1 MITEHAPTSAAS
13 LVTKT
18 PAAYSLQGR
27 FNAVARAFPDNRAVS
42 FHGRSWSYRR
52 LHARAE
58 VLAARLRHAGVRP
71 GVLVAL
77 HLERGFDMVAG
88 VLGALMTGAAYLP
101 LDTGSPPRQLAQVL
115 TEARPQLLLS
125 SGLAPS
131 GSSWRGELAEV
142 RCEDVAES
150 DREAWKGVEGTAED
164 LAYVIYTSGST
175 GRPKGC
181 EIEHGA
187 VLNLLDGA
195 RRSLGFTC
203 RDGLLAIAN
212 LAFDVSVVDLFLPL
226 TTGGQVVLADRET
239 ACDFARLASLIDAAG
254 ATMMQATPTTW
265 GGLVKA
271 GWSGKAGF
279 KVLCGA
285 EPLAAGLA
293 AELLSRGDE
302 VWNMYGPTEAAI
314 WCAQHRV
321 RRSEDPVPI
330 GRPIDHAILHVVAS
344 DGTPAAAGE
353 IGELFIGGAGLARG
367 YRGLEAQTQVSFV
380 VLPAV
385 SPGRLY
391 RSGDHGRL
399 RPDGLFE
406 CLGRI
411 GDQVKIRGVRIELG
425 DVEATLSAHPG
436 LVSAAARAVSD
447 PEGRSVLAAYVV
459 VCEGVAPPTPS
470 ELRRW
475 MRERK
480 PASCVP
486 RYVTFV
492 ASLPLSAGGK
502 LDRQRLPPPN
512 WGSSNPAIQ
521 DGDAVSVQARL
532 ARLWAQILGLDSVA
546 PEDNFFDLGGYSLLT
561 VKLFDEVER
570 EFGVRL
576 TMAAIFAAP
585 SLRDMAANIRSGDTG
600 KVADRLIALQPHGA
614 RDPLY
619 WLDAGPLLRPLAA
632 SLGRDQP
639 LLGLNMSPE
648 HEGRFGGAALDLAE
662 VADYMADQLIA
673 ARPVGPYLIGGWCR
687 WGAVALE
694 TARRLSDRGEAA
706 PLVVLLDAAVA
717 PAPWRVALRKGLRK
731 AAGRPAA
738 IEPAPPGDGP
748 FAQRVE
754 AASLAYRPRDYPG
767 DVLLLRP
774 MIRPRGSRT
783 AGWAATVKGRLTVLE
798 VPGDHL
804 TMLQAPYVTAL
815 GAALVKALEREPASR
830 RRPSAP
836 ELRRRFRSARVA
848 LSPAALP
855 GEGDEAVV

>member
-1 MITEHAPTSAAS
+1 MVAS
-13 LVTKT
+13 
-18 PAAYSLQGR
+18 
-27 FNAVARAFPDNRAVS
+27 
-42 FHGRSWSYRR
+42 
-52 LHARAE
+52 
-58 VLAARLRHAGVRP
+58 VLAV
-71 GVLVAL
+71 V
-77 HLERGFDMVAG
+77 
-88 VLGALMTGAAYLP
+88 MTGCAYLP
-101 LDTGSPPRQLAQVL
+101 LDTRSPPRQLAQVL
-115 TEARPQLLLS
+115 DEARPQLLLS
-125 SGLAPS
+125 SGLDPS
-131 GSSWRGELAEV
+131 GSVWGAELAEV
-142 RCEDVAES
+142 RCEDVAEH
-150 DREAWKGVEGTAED
+150 DGEVWQGVEGTGED

-195 RRSLGFTC
+195 RRSLGFTR
-203 RDGLLAIAN
+203 RDGLLAVAN

-226 TTGGQVVLADRET
+226 TTGGQIVLADRET
-239 ACDFARLASLIDAAG
+239 AFDFGRLAVLIDESE

-285 EPLAAGLA
+285 ESLAAGLA
-293 AELLSRGDE
+293 TELLSRCDE
-302 VWNMYGPTEAAI
+302 VWNMYGPTEATI

-321 RRSEDPVPI
+321 RPSDDPVPI
-330 GRPIDHAILHVVAS
+330 GRAIDHASLHVVAA
-344 DGTPAAAGE
+344 DGTPAVPGE
-353 IGELFIGGAGLARG
+353 VGELFIGGPGLARG
-367 YRGLEAQTQVSFV
+367 YRGLEAQTRASFV

-385 SPGRLY
+385 SPDRLY
-391 RSGDHGRL
+391 RSGDLGRL
-399 RPDGLFE
+399 RPDGLME

-411 GDQVKIRGVRIELG
+411 DDQVKIRGVRMELG
-425 DVEATLSAHPG
+425 DIEATLSAHPG

-447 PEGRSVLAAYVV
+447 LNGQSVLAAYVV
-459 VCEGVAPPTPS
+459 AREGVAPPTPS

-486 RYVTFV
+486 RYVTLV

-502 LDRQRLPPPN
+502 LDRQRLPPPD
-512 WGSSNPAIQ
+512 WGSSTAAIRN
-521 DGDAVSVQARL
+521 GEAISVQARL
-532 ARLWAQILGLDSVA
+532 ARMWGEILAVDSVA

-585 SLRDMAANIRSGDTG
+585 SLRDMAAHIQAGDASC
-600 KVADRLIALQPHGA
+600 VADRLIALQPHG
-614 RDPLY
+614 RRPPLY

-639 LLGLNMSPE
+639 LLGLNISPE
-648 HEGRFGGAALDLAE
+648 HEHRFGEGALNLIE
-662 VADYMADQLIA
+662 VADYMADQLVG
-673 ARPVGPYLIGGWCR
+673 ARPTGPYLIGGWCR

-694 TARRLSDRGEAA
+694 TARRVSERGEAA

-717 PAPWRVALRKGLRK
+717 PAPWRIALRQGLRK

-738 IEPAPPGDGP
+738 AMAPAEPGGGA
-748 FAQRVE
+748 FARRIE
-754 AASLAYRPRDYPG
+754 AASLVYRPEDYMG

-774 MIRPRGSRT
+774 ALRPRGSRG
-783 AGWAATVKGRLTVLE
+783 AGWSGAVKGRLTVLD
-798 VPGDHL
+798 VPGNHV
-804 TMLQAPYVTAL
+804 TMLQAPHVATL
-815 GAALVKALEREPASR
+815 GAVLAQALRRSATPGRRCTADPPTTRNMR
-830 RRPSAP
+830 RRSA
-836 ELRRRFRSARVA
+836 
-848 LSPAALP
+848 
-855 GEGDEAVV
+855 